1 MVSADP
7 LGELNL
13 PPGKLDSSHFWHGS
27 DASPAGKWSIGLR
40 PSLFL
45 LLEGRPRPVG
55 LALLQL
61 RSRVRLRVR
70 CEAGHSARLLQLCR
84 PRRTES
90 SQSTG

>member
-13 PPGKLDSSHFWHGS
+13 PPGKLDSSRFWHGS
-27 DASPAGKWSIGLR
+27 DASPAGKWLIGSK

-55 LALLQL
+55 LPPLQL
-61 RSRVRLRVR
+61 RCRVRLGMH
-70 CEAGHSARLLQLCR
+70 CEAGHSAKTASA
-84 PRRTES
+84 P
-90 SQSTG
+90 